1 MTQGTNDIDELE
13 SSVNGIQEFSEEIL
27 ERMIA
32 VIKQVDDS
40 LQNIDNSEKL
50 LKENLLKLETS
61 FERKNNKL
69 KSAKV
74 KIFTRRNIIIL
85 QKNIT
90 KTQEALFEKQIKKE
104 FFETTMNF
112 CKSLQREL
120 QQQVEIVQL
129 QVEEKKKH
137 LHKGLTP
144 ERIKRFHHFEADES
158 IVGDQ
163 CNVCM
168 EDVEIER
175 KMMRLDCKHIF
186 CQVCI
191 EGWFAD
197 HNTCPICRHLF
208 CRYAF

>member
-1 MTQGTNDIDELE
+1 MTQGTNDVDELE

-85 QKNIT
+85 QKN
-90 KTQEALFEKQIKKE
+90 KLR
-104 FFETTMNF
+104 
-112 CKSLQREL
+112 L
-120 QQQVEIVQL
+120 
-129 QVEEKKKH
+129 
-137 LHKGLTP
+137 
-144 ERIKRFHHFEADES
+144 KRHFLRS
-158 IVGDQ
+158 
-163 CNVCM
+163 
-168 EDVEIER
+168 
-175 KMMRLDCKHIF
+175 K
-186 CQVCI
+186 
-191 EGWFAD
+191 
-197 HNTCPICRHLF
+197 
-208 CRYAF
+208 